1 MLNLIDS
8 APNDPLELAEQCL
21 ALASAVLKI
30 NEASVKES
38 LQFILHEKMEALFQ
52 MLYSVSEEGEK
63 PYSRELNR

>member
-21 ALASAVLKI
+21 ALASAVLKV

-38 LQFILHEKMEALFQ
+38 LQFILHEKMEALFR
-52 MLYSVSEEGEK
+52 MLYSAEGEINQQIE
-63 PYSRELNR
+63 P